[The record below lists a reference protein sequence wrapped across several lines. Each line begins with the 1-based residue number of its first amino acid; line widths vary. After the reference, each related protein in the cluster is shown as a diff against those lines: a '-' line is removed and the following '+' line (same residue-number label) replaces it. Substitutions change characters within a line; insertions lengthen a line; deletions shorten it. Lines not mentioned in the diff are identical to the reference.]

1 MLWGTKLSTAG
12 HPHVETFRG
21 DKARAWLLQVLA
33 PPTQVVSGSRVAIP
47 GKYFP
52 VLCFGAGLRCVIL
65 RQEM

>member
-21 DKARAWLLQVLA
+21 GEARAWLLQVLA
-33 PPTQVVSGSRVAIP
+33 PPTRAVSGSRVAIP

-52 VLCFGAGLRCVIL
+52 ALCFGAGLGCVIL